1 MPLACSQVGDYS
13 NGMSAR
19 WLFFLAT
26 IFFALNCVA
35 QAGSKPDSA
44 AVDNDFIQKQF
55 GTEFRLVTEYPSLV
69 GDFDNDGVEDLAVVA
84 RGKNPL
90 IDADEHHFRVLDPYD
105 EFFGVG
111 DPKITSQFGSVDLEH
126 KGLVLLIIHGAGADA
141 WRAEAP
147 KAKFVIINL
156 PFKQVAVK
164 HVQIKKKLVA
174 AIYSEETGGAET
186 TSVIFFD
193 GKKYKYQPMG
203 SNLN

>member
-1 MPLACSQVGDYS
+1 MRSHHLG
-13 NGMSAR
+13 
-19 WLFFLAT
+19 LIIT
-26 IFFALNCVA
+26 ISLVWALTCVA
-35 QAGSKPDSA
+35 QQGPTKGEATL
-44 AVDNDFIQKQF
+44 DNDFIQKQF
-55 GTEFRLVTEYPSLV
+55 GNDFTLVAGYPSLM

-90 IDADEHHFRVLDPYD
+90 IDADEHHYRVLDPYD

-111 DPKITSQFGSVDLEH
+111 DPKITSQFGSVDPER
-126 KGLVLLIIHGAGADA
+126 KGLVLLVIHGAGVDS
-141 WRAEAP
+141 WRAETP

-156 PFKQVAVK
+156 PFKQVAAK
-164 HVQIKKKLVA
+164 HVQIKKKMVT
-174 AIYSEETGGAET
+174 AIYSEETGAGES

>member
-1 MPLACSQVGDYS
+1 
-13 NGMSAR
+13 MSSR
-19 WLFFLAT
+19 WLGFFAT
-26 IFFALNCVA
+26 ILVTLTCSA
-35 QAGSKPDSA
+35 QVESSTAQSA
-44 AVDNDFIQKQF
+44 ALDNDFIQKQF
-55 GTEFRLVTEYPSLV
+55 GSEFTLVAGFPTLV

-90 IDADEHHFRVLDPYD
+90 IDADEHHFRVFDPYD

-111 DPKITSQFGSVDLEH
+111 DPKITSQFGSMDPEH
-126 KGLVLLIIHGAGADA
+126 KGLVLLIIHGADSDA
-141 WRAEAP
+141 WRAETP

-164 HVQIKKKLVA
+164 HVQIKKKLVT
-174 AIYSEETGGAET
+174 AIYSEETGATES

-203 SNLN
+203 SDLN